1 MIVFYSSYSRT
12 HKFSFSIG
20 GTVMSV
26 TRRLFCLTFGVF
38 AIYVGYK
45 SAEVGGAYLVGG
57 LLNVDPTET
66 TK

>member
-1 MIVFYSSYSRT
+1 
-12 HKFSFSIG
+12 
-20 GTVMSV
+20 MSV
-26 TRRLFCLTFGVF
+26 TKRLFCLTFGAF

-45 SAEVGGAYLVGG
+45 SVEVGGAYLVGG